1 MKIERKKISSQVL
14 EELKKIIK
22 ENKFPPDQPLPSE
35 NELAMMF
42 GVSRAPIREALSVL
56 AASGIIE
63 SRQGGRSYIKKVDL
77 SNMLEPLTFE
87 MIPIEQIYE
96 LLEMRII
103 METQAASL
111 AAIRHDEEA
120 LTLIEKALENFYITV
135 TNPNEVGDQA
145 DVEFHKQIVHASKNR
160 FLIQTFENID
170 ELYRKSIAFSLK
182 KNIGLVE
189 KRIQV
194 YEEHQK
200 IFLAIKDRDEKQAAI
215 AMKIHLENV
224 MSKLK
229 ALEQD

>member
-14 EELKKIIK
+14 EELKKMIK
-22 ENKFPPDQPLPSE
+22 ENKFAPNQPLPSE

-42 GVSRAPIREALSVL
+42 GVSRAPVREALSVL

-63 SRQGGRSYIKKVDL
+63 SRQGGRSYIKQVDL
-77 SNMLEPLTFE
+77 SNMLEPITFE
-87 MIPIEQIYE
+87 MIPIDQIYE

-111 AAIRHDEEA
+111 AAIRHDEKA
-120 LTLIEKALENFYITV
+120 LTLMEKALENFYMTI

-145 DVEFHKQIVHASKNR
+145 DVEFHKQIVHASRNR

-182 KNIGLVE
+182 KNIGLTA

-215 AMKIHLENV
+215 AMKVHLENV
-224 MSKLK
+224 MSKFK
-229 ALEQD
+229 ALEQ